1 MLSQLIDWAERGL
14 IPDALIRIAIR
25 RLLRR
30 RLRQDRL
37 NSTEAGKLAFADA
50 MRAVPLAIATGEA
63 NEQHYEVPAD
73 FFVAMLGP
81 KLKYSSAFYASPES
95 NLDSAEIAMLNMTME
110 RAELVD
116 GHSILELG
124 CGWGSLTLAMA
135 EQFPSSQIVA
145 VSNSSSQKAFI
156 DQKAAQLGCENV
168 TVITADMRE
177 FSIDQRFDRVVS
189 VEMFEHMRNYEA
201 LFERISGWLYPNGK
215 LFFHI
220 FCHLD
225 QPYFFE
231 DQGDGDWMARNF
243 FTGGLMPSFDLP
255 EQFQGHLSLEEAWP
269 VNGQHYAK
277 TCEHWLRNLDQTRDR
292 CWPRLPRAGT
302 QTVQRAN
309 GSDGACLS
317 WRARSFSLIEGE
329 SIGLSGTSEWRLPQP
344 NRNQRVGM
352 GLTGSVRLGVLV
364 QTYINRTAVKKCA
377 IRITSAVSSVST
389 RTGQPQPPRLLAAS
403 HGTLVEHHFSLAR
416 LFPPQRI

>member
-25 RLLRR
+25 RLLRQ

-95 NLDSAEIAMLNMTME
+95 NLESAEIDMLNMTIE

-135 EQFPSSQIVA
+135 EQFPNSQIVA

-189 VEMFEHMRNYEA
+189 VEMFEHMRNYR
-201 LFERISGWLYPNGK
+201 LLLSRIADWLRPGGK
-215 LFFHI
+215 LFVHI
-220 FCHLD
+220 FSHREVAY
-225 QPYFFE
+225 PYVDSGSPDDWMTRHFFAGGMMPSDDLLPRFQEELTLE
-231 DQGDGDWMARNF
+231 DQW
-243 FTGGLMPSFDLP
+243 T
-255 EQFQGHLSLEEAWP
+255 W
-269 VNGQHYAK
+269 NGRHYAA
-277 TCEHWLRNLDQTRDR
+277 TLNAWLERMDDR
-292 CWPRLPRAGT
+292 REVCWPILEDTYADQVVIWWGR
-302 QTVQRAN
+302 
-309 GSDGACLS
+309 
-317 WRARSFSLIEGE
+317 
-329 SIGLSGTSEWRLPQP
+329 WRLFFMACAEFFGLDDGEQW
-344 NRNQRVGM
+344 RVTHYRFMKPGD
-352 GLTGSVRLGVLV
+352 SR
-364 QTYINRTAVKKCA
+364 
-377 IRITSAVSSVST
+377 
-389 RTGQPQPPRLLAAS
+389 
-403 HGTLVEHHFSLAR
+403 
-416 LFPPQRI
+416 

>member
-1 MLSQLIDWAERGL
+1 MLSQLIDWSERGL

-25 RLLRR
+25 RLLRQ

-135 EQFPSSQIVA
+135 EQFPNSQIVA

-201 LFERISGWLYPNGK
+201 LFERISGWLHPNGK

-255 EQFQGHLSLEEAWP
+255 EHFQGHLSLEEAWP

-277 TCEHWLRNLDQTRDR
+277 TCEHWLRNLDQNKRQMLDALAKSGHPDTPARQ
-292 CWPRLPRAGT
+292 W
-302 QTVQRAN
+302 QRWRMFVM
-309 GSDGACLS
+309 ACQELFAY
-317 WRARSFSLIEGE
+317 RGGE
-329 SIGLSGTSEWRLPQP
+329 HWF
-344 NRNQRVGM
+344 VGHFRM
-352 GLTGSVRLGVLV
+352 
-364 QTYINRTAVKKCA
+364 APA
-377 IRITSAVSSVST
+377 SA
-389 RTGQPQPPRLLAAS
+389 
-403 HGTLVEHHFSLAR
+403 
-416 LFPPQRI
+416 